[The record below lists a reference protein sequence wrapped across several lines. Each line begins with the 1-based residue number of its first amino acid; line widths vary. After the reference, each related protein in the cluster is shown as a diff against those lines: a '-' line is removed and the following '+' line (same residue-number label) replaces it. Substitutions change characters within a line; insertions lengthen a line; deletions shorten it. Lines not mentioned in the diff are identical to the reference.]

1 VAGGVFTLPAKT
13 EGVRLM
19 ALLTA
24 TSVTSTATAVTAVAV
39 ASSDTIAAAD
49 IGVNGALLNVIN
61 GSGGSINVTL
71 SDPGTTGVGNAA
83 GGGEQRRPVVPA
95 VAAARQLV
103 DRCGDCLLFRHVVR
117 DVQAHQVLRGRQCRK
132 TLIGSPTKTA

>member
-71 SDPGTTGVGNAA
+71 SDPGTTGVGNAGTTVA
-83 GGGEQRRPVVPA
+83 QA
-95 VAAARQLV
+95 VANSA
-103 DRCGDCLLFRHVVR
+103 DRWFRLSPQHVNSSTGVAT
-117 DVQAHQVLRGRQCRK
+117 VSYSGTSSVTCK
-132 TLIGSPTKTA
+132 LIRC